1 MFQEIANFPAA
12 AFSLFPY
19 PSFLLVSLILS
30 PLRIPEVPLV
40 VLLPNLQNP
49 LLVQFPPSCEARVA
63 QLLPHVLLTKVTGTK
78 VNTDKLRNS
87 GAGRDLFFILLS
99 FNLRFDYASWRLGLH
114 CLCQWPCI
122 LSAWLFPSFLVACS
136 WEARAMSGADRLIRE
151 TQ

>member
-19 PSFLLVSLILS
+19 LSFHLVSLILS
-30 PLRIPEVPLV
+30 PLHIPEVPLV

-49 LLVQFPPSCEARVA
+49 LLVQFPFCEARVA
-63 QLLPHVLLTKVTGTK
+63 QFLPHVLLSKVTGTK
-78 VNTDKLRNS
+78 VNTDKPRNS
-87 GAGRDLFFILLS
+87 AAGSDLFFILLS
-99 FNLRFDYASWRLGLH
+99 FNLRFDYASWRLGLY
-114 CLCQWPCI
+114 CLCQWQCI

-136 WEARAMSGADRLIRE
+136 WEARDMSGADCLIRD